1 MDNDHRSAQPLP
13 SLAGIPRVPLRH
25 PGRWITAALSAAV
38 MVFLVQAFA
47 TSKIEWEY
55 VRQFLTA
62 TAILRGMGNTLIL
75 TVCAMG
81 LGIGLGLLV
90 ALMRLSSNPVS
101 RFVASSYIWFFRGTP
116 VYLQLLLWFNL
127 ALVFQ
132 TVGLPGVWE
141 VGTVTLMTPFLAA
154 LLGLGVCQGAY
165 TAEVIRAGIL
175 SIDAGQY
182 EAAQALGMRKTQ
194 VMRKIVLPQTLRV
207 IMPPIGNEVISMLK
221 TTSLAAAINYQE
233 VVHSAS
239 LIYYVNNRVI
249 ELLFVCAIYYLVT
262 VTVLS
267 YLQRRLERRLARSLN
282 RVNPGRAVAAPKI
295 VEVTA

>member
-1 MDNDHRSAQPLP
+1 MPLHHPSPPLP
-13 SLAGIPRVPLRH
+13 SLAGVPRVPLQH
-25 PGRWITAALSAAV
+25 PGRWLTAALFAALL
-38 MVFLVQAFA
+38 VFITHAFA

-62 TAILRGMGNTLIL
+62 TAILHGIGNTLIL
-75 TVCAMG
+75 TVCAMA

-90 ALMRLSSNPVS
+90 ALMRLSANPV
-101 RFVASSYIWFFRGTP
+101 ASAIASGYIWFFRGTP

-132 TVGLPGVWE
+132 TIGIPGVWQ
-141 VGTVTLMTPFLAA
+141 VNTVTLMTPFLAA

-182 EAAQALGMRKTQ
+182 EAAQALGMRKAQ
-194 VMRKIVLPQTLRV
+194 VMGKIVLPQTLRV

-233 VVHSAS
+233 VIHSAS
-239 LIYYVNNRVI
+239 LVYYVNNRVI
-249 ELLFVCAIYYLVT
+249 ELLCVCAIYYLVT

-267 YLQRRLERRLARSLN
+267 YLQRKLEQRLARSVT
-282 RVNPGRAVAAPKI
+282 RVSVARSAAPTEAVEVAA
-295 VEVTA
+295 